1 MQAQQALASAPPLS
15 PGEAGRHEIC
25 INGRFQTD
33 CITYYNVCTFDGQQ
47 QWLVTRRYNDF
58 LTLQQRLRGRVP
70 LPPLPPKSVVR
81 KLLSSRFADRRQQ
94 GLLNFLQAAVRA
106 DPGLQLLPQL
116 LRWLGLP
123 ELRPPLG
130 VGLTAPQPGSAQQP
144 FAAQAAAVPTQA
156 VAAATPVYAQAPDP
170 MLAQPA
176 YAQQFPATAVP
187 APVSAVQPTH
197 AHLAAAP
204 TPVYAQPAFSQ
215 SAVPGQPVYAQPAY
229 AQPAYAQPAYAQ
241 PAPAYATPAYAQTAY
256 MASPAYTTPVYQ
268 QQDRPNI
275 SPAVAALGAGAAGLV
290 GGMLIENALEHRH
303 HGFMGGGGFG
313 PGGPGIFG
321 SEEVIRDVR
330 MDAFG
335 DTETRTE
342 VIDRDMFGNIDG
354 IREQI
359 VDRDA
364 WGDVT
369 RVEERFQ
376 DW

>member
-1 MQAQQALASAPPLS
+1 MQAQQALASAPPLA
-15 PGEAGRHEIC
+15 PGEPGRYEIS
-25 INGRFQTD
+25 INGRFETD
-33 CITYYNVCTFDGQQ
+33 CITYYNVVTFDGQQ

-58 LTLQQRLRGRVP
+58 LSLQQRLRGRVP
-70 LPPLPPKSVVR
+70 LPTLPPKSVVR
-81 KLLSSRFADRRQQ
+81 KLLSSRFAERRQQ

-116 LRWLGLP
+116 RSWLGLP
-123 ELRPPLG
+123 ELRPPLA

-144 FAAQAAAVPTQA
+144 FAAQAIVAPTQP
-156 VAAATPVYAQAPDP
+156 VAAATPV
-170 MLAQPA
+170 LAQPA
-176 YAQQFPATAVP
+176 YAQQFPATA
-187 APVSAVQPTH
+187 A
-197 AHLAAAP
+197 
-204 TPVYAQPAFSQ
+204 PVYAQPPISQ
-215 SAVPGQPVYAQPAY
+215 PAVPAQPVYAQPAY
-229 AQPAYAQPAYAQ
+229 AQPAYAQL
-241 PAPAYATPAYAQTAY
+241 APAYATPAYAQPAY

-268 QQDRPNI
+268 HHDRPGI
-275 SPAVAALGAGAAGLV
+275 SPGVAALGAGAAGLV

-313 PGGPGIFG
+313 GPGIFG

-330 MDAFG
+330 VDAFG

-364 WGDVT
+364 WVDVT
-369 RVEERFQ
+369 RVEERFD